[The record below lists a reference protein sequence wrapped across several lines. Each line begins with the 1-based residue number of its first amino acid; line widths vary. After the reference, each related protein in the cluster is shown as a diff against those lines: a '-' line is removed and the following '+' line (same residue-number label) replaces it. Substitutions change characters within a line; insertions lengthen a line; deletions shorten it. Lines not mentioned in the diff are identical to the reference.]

1 MLNLLILKVIFLV
14 KESLIFWKK
23 MYVCK
28 NKRYAVLH
36 KREKRSCLKNING
49 ARLPEFCKIKTK

>member
-1 MLNLLILKVIFLV
+1 MLNCFILKIVILI

-28 NKRYAVLH
+28 KKRYAAFH
-36 KREKRSCLKNING
+36 KRENR
-49 ARLPEFCKIKTK
+49 F